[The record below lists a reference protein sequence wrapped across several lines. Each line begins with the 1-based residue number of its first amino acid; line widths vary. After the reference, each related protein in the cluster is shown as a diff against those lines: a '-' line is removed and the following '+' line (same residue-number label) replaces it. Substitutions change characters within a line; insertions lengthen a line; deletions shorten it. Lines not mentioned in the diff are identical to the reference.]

1 MATPEEQETPEQ
13 ETLDPAAERVRR
25 KMVRFM
31 GINLAI
37 LFTAVMAVVLAFVY
51 KTLNETPEEPAVAI
65 ALPGDAMEGVI
76 DLPEGARVLSQ
87 SLDGARISLHVR
99 LADGGE
105 ELRLYDLS
113 NGNMAARFTLQP

>member
-51 KTLNETPEEPAVAI
+51 KTLSEKPEEPADAI

-99 LADGGE
+99 LADGDE

>member
-51 KTLNETPEEPAVAI
+51 KTLSEKPEEPAAAI

-113 NGNMAARFTLQP
+113 NGIMAARFTLQP